1 MSVGGTIKIS
11 RMDLKEVDTIHKNG
25 ITQISEAAINTRYMK
40 IRLLFALIFLRTLDK
55 PKHLVFFQISSS

>member
-1 MSVGGTIKIS
+1 
-11 RMDLKEVDTIHKNG
+11 MDLKEVDTIHKNG